1 MGVLSKSKALEST
14 SCRLGT
20 NVNQLRRVRRGKIRW
35 SGQSQSVWGV
45 RALGCW
51 RSQSKVI
58 LLPKERKTEQTQS
71 RGRIESGCWA
81 KSFELT
87 WVGRQ
92 AARRQCLESYGYVV
106 CEGVSL
112 NRHWA
117 SHNELD
123 KLNCSSPLNFPPK
136 GHELGWHWGC
146 TWQMSGPRCRL
157 KDWLGDLEPG
167 SLVREGQRQLS
178 LFVLLIEAIYYWR
191 HRDAHFLSTA
201 WRENF

>member
-1 MGVLSKSKALEST
+1 MGEGTGVLSKSKALEST

-20 NVNQLRRVRRGKIRW
+20 NVNQLLRVRRGKIRW

-45 RALGCW
+45 RAQELCW
-51 RSQSKVI
+51 RRQRKVI
-58 LLPKERKTEQTQS
+58 LLQKERKTEKTQR

-92 AARRQCLESYGYVV
+92 AAQLTWVGRQCLESYRYVV
-106 CEGVSL
+106 CECVSL

-136 GHELGWHWGC
+136 GHELGGTEAARGRW
-146 TWQMSGPRCRL
+146 MV
-157 KDWLGDLEPG
+157 LGVD
-167 SLVREGQRQLS
+167 
-178 LFVLLIEAIYYWR
+178 
-191 HRDAHFLSTA
+191 
-201 WRENF
+201 